1 MLSFV
6 AEKNLGL
13 TAQFPYLATLLFL
26 SITSCS
32 GRGYYT
38 VMPDPVRL
46 KVFVS
51 VGTTL
56 WNF

>member
-1 MLSFV
+1 MERGMLSFV

-46 KVFVS
+46 
-51 VGTTL
+51 
-56 WNF
+56 